1 MPYIDATCIKGQKNI
16 FSSTIEITEDNGISF
31 VPFDLNAYSVRFRV
45 LGAPTADAKTLIE
58 KIITQNTDI
67 EVIGQ
72 IDNPSNGSFAFTI
85 TKDDT
90 DILGLG
96 KFPIKLDLLDAASG
110 SEIYSLTLGDERSE
124 FNAIRVVQV

>member
-16 FSSTIEITEDNGISF
+16 FSSTIEITEDNGVSF

-72 IDNPSNGSFAFTI
+72 IDNPSNGSFTFTI

-90 DILGLG
+90 NILGLG

-124 FNAIRVVQV
+124 FNSIRVVQV

>member
-1 MPYIDATCIKGQKNI
+1 MPYIDATCIKGQKNM

-72 IDNPSNGSFAFTI
+72 IDNPSNGSFTFTI
-85 TKDDT
+85 TKNDT

>member
-16 FSSTIEITEDNGISF
+16 FSSTIEITEDNGVSF

-58 KIITQNTDI
+58 KVITQNTDI

-72 IDNPSNGSFAFTI
+72 IDNPSNGSFTFTI

-96 KFPIKLDLLDAASG
+96 KFPIKLDLLDAASE

>member
-16 FSSTIEITEDNGISF
+16 FSSTIEITEDNGVSF

-72 IDNPSNGSFAFTI
+72 IDNPSNGSFTFTI

-96 KFPIKLDLLDAASG
+96 KFPVKLDLLDAASG
-110 SEIYSLTLGDERSE
+110 SEIYSLTLGDEHSE

>member
-1 MPYIDATCIKGQKNI
+1 MVA
-16 FSSTIEITEDNGISF
+16 
-31 VPFDLNAYSVRFRV
+31 
-45 LGAPTADAKTLIE
+45 
-58 KIITQNTDI
+58 
-67 EVIGQ
+67 
-72 IDNPSNGSFAFTI
+72 GSFLYSTTI

-124 FNAIRVVQV
+124 FNSIRVVQV

>member
-16 FSSTIEITEDNGISF
+16 FSSTIEITEDNGVSF

-45 LGAPTADAKTLIE
+45 LGAPPAHAKTLIE

-72 IDNPSNGSFAFTI
+72 IDNPSNGSFTFTI

-124 FNAIRVVQV
+124 FNAIRVVQA

>member
-16 FSSTIEITEDNGISF
+16 FSSTIEITEDNGVSF

-45 LGAPTADAKTLIE
+45 LGAPTADAKILIE

-72 IDNPSNGSFAFTI
+72 IDNPSNGSFTFTI

>member
-1 MPYIDATCIKGQKNI
+1 MPYIDATCIQCQKNI
-16 FSSTIEITEDNGISF
+16 FSSTIEITEDNGVSF

-72 IDNPSNGSFAFTI
+72 IDNPSNGSFTFTI

-110 SEIYSLTLGDERSE
+110 SEIYALTLGEERSE

>member
-72 IDNPSNGSFAFTI
+72 IDNPSNGSFTFTI

-90 DILGLG
+90 NILGLG

-124 FNAIRVVQV
+124 FNSIRVVQV

>member
-72 IDNPSNGSFAFTI
+72 IDNPSNGSFTFTI

-124 FNAIRVVQV
+124 FNAIRVVQI

>member
-1 MPYIDATCIKGQKNI
+1 M
-16 FSSTIEITEDNGISF
+16 FSSTIEITEDNGVSF
-31 VPFDLNAYSVRFRV
+31 VPFDLNAYSIRFRV
-45 LGAPTADAKTLIE
+45 LGSPTADAKILIE
-58 KIITQNTDI
+58 KVITQNTDI

-72 IDNPSNGSFAFTI
+72 IDNPSNVSFTFTI

-90 DILGLG
+90 NILGLG
-96 KFPIKLDLLDAASG
+96 KFPIKLDLLDAASE

>member
-1 MPYIDATCIKGQKNI
+1 MPYIDATCIKGQKNM
-16 FSSTIEITEDNGISF
+16 FSSTIEITEDNGVSF

-45 LGAPTADAKTLIE
+45 LGSPTADAKILIE
-58 KIITQNTDI
+58 KVITQNTDI

-72 IDNPSNGSFAFTI
+72 IDNPSNGSFTFTI

-90 DILGLG
+90 NILGLG
-96 KFPIKLDLLDAASG
+96 KFPIKLDLLDAASE

>member
-16 FSSTIEITEDNGISF
+16 FSSTIEITEDNGVSF

-72 IDNPSNGSFAFTI
+72 IDNPSNGSFTFTI

-124 FNAIRVVQV
+124 FNAIKVVQV

>member
-1 MPYIDATCIKGQKNI
+1 MPYVDATCIKGQKNI
-16 FSSTIEITEDNGISF
+16 FSSTIEITEDNGVSF

-45 LGAPTADAKTLIE
+45 LGAPTADAKILIE

-72 IDNPSNGSFAFTI
+72 IDNPSNGSFTFTI

-96 KFPIKLDLLDAASG
+96 KFPVKLDLLDAASG

>member
-16 FSSTIEITEDNGISF
+16 FSSTIEITKDNGVSF

-72 IDNPSNGSFAFTI
+72 IDNPSNGSFTFTI

-110 SEIYSLTLGDERSE
+110 SEIYSLTLGDEHSE
-124 FNAIRVVQV
+124 FNAIKVVQV

>member
-16 FSSTIEITEDNGISF
+16 FSSTIEITEDNGVSF

-72 IDNPSNGSFAFTI
+72 IDNPSNGSFTFTI

-110 SEIYSLTLGDERSE
+110 SEMYSLTLGDERSE